1 MHLCL
6 PDDRHNVTKHVRLQ
20 AFLSEQRFPSFPVPC
35 SSALN
40 LLFFMTCSSSNS
52 RTSLGLL
59 KSFTQ
64 PRCLWSSSN
73 IFSASRSFLRVWL
86 FSSLE
91 LQLVSSHKRCPSS
104 YKLVRISSNAL
115 LVCVIILLNFSIN
128 IMSMFVN

>member
-6 PDDRHNVTKHVRLQ
+6 PDDRHNVTKHFRLQ

-91 LQLVSSHKRCPSS
+91 LQLVSSHKRCPSFYS
-104 YKLVRISSNAL
+104 RISLFASAATH
-115 LVCVIILLNFSIN
+115 FW
-128 IMSMFVN
+128 FVLSSYLIFQ

>member
-6 PDDRHNVTKHVRLQ
+6 PDDRHNVTKRFRLQ

-40 LLFFMTCSSSNS
+40 LLFFMNCSSSNS

-64 PRCLWSSSN
+64 PRFLWSSSN

-91 LQLVSSHKRCPSS
+91 LQLVSSHKRSPSFYSPINLFASAATHFWFVLSS
-104 YKLVRISSNAL
+104 YLI
-115 LVCVIILLNFSIN
+115 FQ
-128 IMSMFVN
+128 